1 MPSIQELRPLLTEPR
16 EDLGTE
22 YKAWL
27 NLTENEG
34 KAIVA
39 KAAIALANHGGGFLI
54 IGFDEVDGA
63 LTSVEKPV
71 EIPEVTQ
78 DLVNSAI
85 RRFSSPEFH
94 CEVYNVRHPVSNFSH
109 VIISVPGGLSAPV
122 MSRRDLPN
130 IISQNRCYI
139 RKPGPRS
146 EEPQTG
152 EEWRTLIDRCIR
164 AGRED
169 MLEAIRSIV
178 SGKALLENVPAGE
191 QEKLRAFCDAGRERW
206 QALVEDLPN
215 DDPARLS
222 NGYYEMGFSLIGA
235 NRMNGLGDL
244 RENLNHA
251 RRIKLTGWTPFL
263 DMGTPEW
270 APYPHENYIEAW
282 VGRPVPGHDGFREP
296 SVCDFW
302 RASQEGDLYTIRGF
316 SEDAPGLFVPA
327 GTALDITIPIWRVAE
342 GLLFASRV
350 AEHVGDVEAVAIFI
364 RFTGLEGRSLASFT
378 GFRTVYGEYTSHTPE
393 VIMTGEAS
401 LAQVRD
407 NLAEVLH
414 QLLVPL
420 YERFNFFV
428 LRMDLIEAQLDR
440 LKRRLL

>member
-1 MPSIQELRPLLTEPR
+1 MPSIQELRPLLAEPR
-16 EDLGTE
+16 EDLGAE
-22 YKAWL
+22 YKSWL

-63 LTSVEKPV
+63 LTSAEKPV
-71 EIPEVTQ
+71 AIPEITQ

-85 RRFSSPEFH
+85 RRFSNPEFH
-94 CEVYNVRHPVSNFSH
+94 CEIYNVRHPVSNFNH
-109 VIISVPGGLSAPV
+109 VVISVPGGLSVPV
-122 MSRRDLPN
+122 MSKRDLPN

-139 RKPGPRS
+139 RKSGPRS

-191 QEKLRAFCDAGRERW
+191 QAKLRAFCDAGRERW
-206 QALVEDLPN
+206 QALVENLPN

-235 NRMNGLGDL
+235 ERMNGLGAL
-244 RENLNHA
+244 RENLSHA
-251 RRIKLTGWTPFL
+251 RRVKLTGWTPFL

-270 APYPHENYIEAW
+270 APYPHEDFIEAW
-282 VGRPVPGHDGFREP
+282 VGRPVPGRDGFREP
-296 SVCDFW
+296 AVCDFW
-302 RASQEGDLYTIRGF
+302 RASPEGSLYTIRGF
-316 SEDAPGLFVPA
+316 SEDAPGLFVSP
-327 GTALDITIPIWRVAE
+327 GIALDITMPIWRVGE

-350 AEHVGDVEAVAIFI
+350 AEQVPDVEAIAIFI
-364 RFTGLEGRSLASFT
+364 RFAGLEGRSLASFT
-378 GFRTVYGEYTSHTPE
+378 GFRTVHREYSSHTPE

-401 LAQVRD
+401 LARIRD
-407 NLAEVLH
+407 NLAEVVH
-414 QLLVPL
+414 QVLVPL
-420 YERFNFFV
+420 YERFGFFELSMV
-428 LRMDLIEAQLDR
+428 LVEEQLDR
-440 LKRRLL
+440 LRRRHL